1 MTTLCDPL
9 SHQMDIDDYDVGEHS
24 GYCDICDAQ
33 LTYKWEYDQDQVDN
47 RTYHLFDNMDMAT
60 MGDYAN
66 PLQSFAV
73 LSRVDEDPELNYG
86 VFIIP
91 YTSVTITSLKTKPI
105 LVQTTTTHIINPTYE
120 QLKSKDNQFG
130 THVEQGFS
138 WMKRVSDDQFNN
150 LWGNIVLNDSW
161 LKTNFSAPWSA
172 INKQYI

>member
-1 MTTLCDPL
+1 MPTLCDPL
-9 SHQMDIDDYDVGEHS
+9 SHHMDIDDYDLGEHS
-24 GYCDICDAQ
+24 GYCDICGAQ

-47 RTYHLFDNMDMAT
+47 STHHLFKNMDMAT
-60 MGDYAN
+60 MGDYQN

-73 LSRVDEDPELNYG
+73 LSRVDEDPKLEYG

-91 YTSVTITSLKTKPI
+91 YTSVTITSLKDG
-105 LVQTTTTHIINPTYE
+105 VQTTTTDIINPTYE

-130 THVEQGFS
+130 SHVSHSFS
-138 WMKRVSDDQFNN
+138 LMKRVSDDQFNKE
-150 LWGNIVLNDSW
+150 WESVVLNDSW